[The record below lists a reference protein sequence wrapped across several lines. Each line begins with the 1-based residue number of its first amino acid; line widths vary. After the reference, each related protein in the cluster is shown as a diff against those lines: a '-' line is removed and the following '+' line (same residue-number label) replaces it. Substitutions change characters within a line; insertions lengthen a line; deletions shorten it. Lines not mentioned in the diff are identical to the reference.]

1 MCYTRI
7 VERTI
12 TQRQLRNDNAE
23 IIRALDG
30 GDSFVITRNGVPVGR
45 LIPVRRRT
53 FVPAAELLEAF
64 AHLPPI
70 DAKRFRSDIDAYVDQ
85 DPTPRA

>member
-1 MCYTRI
+1 

-12 TQRQLRNDNAE
+12 TQRQLRIDNAE

-45 LIPVRRRT
+45 LTPVRRRT
-53 FVPAAELLEAF
+53 FVPTSELIESF

-70 DAKRFRSDIDAYVDQ
+70 DAKRFRADIDAYVDQ

>member
-1 MCYTRI
+1 M
-7 VERTI
+7 ERTI

-23 IIRALDG
+23 IIRALDT

-45 LIPVRRRT
+45 LTPVGRRT
-53 FVPAAELLEAF
+53 FVPTSELIEAF
-64 AHLPPI
+64 GHLPPI
-70 DAKRFRSDIDAYVDQ
+70 DGKRFRADIDAYIDQ

>member
-1 MCYTRI
+1 

-23 IIRALDG
+23 IIRALDT

-45 LIPVRRRT
+45 LTPVGRRT
-53 FVPAAELLEAF
+53 FVPTSELIESF
-64 AHLPPI
+64 ARLPAI
-70 DAKRFRSDIDAYVDQ
+70 DAERFRSDIDAYVDQ

>member
-1 MCYTRI
+1 M
-7 VERTI
+7 ERSI
-12 TQRQLRNDNAE
+12 SQRQLRNDNAE

-45 LIPVRRRT
+45 LTPMTRRT
-53 FVPAAELLEAF
+53 FVPAAELQAAF

-70 DAKRFRSDIDAYVDQ
+70 DAKRFRSDIDAHVDQ
-85 DPTPRA
+85 DPRPRA

>member
-1 MCYTRI
+1 

-45 LIPVRRRT
+45 LTPVRRRT
-53 FVPAAELLEAF
+53 FVPTSELIESF

-70 DAKRFRSDIDAYVDQ
+70 DGKRFRFDIDAYVDQ

>member
-1 MCYTRI
+1 M

-23 IIRALDG
+23 IIRALDS

-53 FVPAAELLEAF
+53 FVPMSELIESF

-70 DAKRFRSDIDAYVDQ
+70 DAKRFRADIDAFIDQ